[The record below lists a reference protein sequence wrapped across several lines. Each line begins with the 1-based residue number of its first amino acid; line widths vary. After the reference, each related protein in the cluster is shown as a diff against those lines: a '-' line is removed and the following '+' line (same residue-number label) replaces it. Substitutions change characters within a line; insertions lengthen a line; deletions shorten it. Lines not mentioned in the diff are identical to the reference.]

1 MAYTYQGDAILGVS
15 LSVETPKPL
24 DTRTVVDKTQD
35 LYQVPANQAYRGM
48 TISNLED
55 GNIYMLIDKNK
66 ITKSEGWKSSQSAL
80 QIISCT
86 PEEYK
91 EWAANTNE
99 NFEPIDKNKNYL
111 LQSVY
116 YYVYEAE
123 GEQYYLSSD
132 WGKDISDQLS
142 KKASADALNNVLKK
156 TNELAAKLAD
166 EYTTSEVI
174 VETYAT
180 IALLNS
186 IIDLED
192 PESPLSKALA
202 PYYTSAQ
209 VDEKFVTKA
218 SLGGDL
224 GDLGDGE
231 NLVFVTSKQYA
242 EDQKNIQEELA
253 KTLKLDGEGSLDSIV
268 INQIKSPELEGKQL
282 VLEVTPNGLLI
293 EGNQVATESDIPVL
307 INLSSIEYNA
317 LVEQDKINPDA
328 YYCIYDEED
337 NKLVYVTL
345 KDLESTYS
353 TTTQTQ
359 FWVAQ
364 NYYTRQQIDDIVNTL
379 QAGGD
384 YVTGDQLEGYYT
396 NTQVDAKFLSILEAA
411 NLYATKESLDNY
423 VTKEMLKGSDTEDE
437 DFMFVTSTQYAKDK
451 ETLQETINKTVKFN
465 EDGSIEVPQI
475 KYNNTFINIKE
486 GGLYV
491 GDEILANKSEVPVL
505 ITLTSQEYQQKV
517 EANEIEEDAYY
528 CIFDEENNKLVY
540 ITLQELEASYST
552 TTQTQFWTSQN
563 FYTMSQIDEKLLNLQ
578 LGGNE
583 ATAELM
589 KGYYTKLETDEKYL
603 TIENAE
609 ANLATKDEVSALE
622 TKVSEEYVTITM
634 LKGEN
639 TDDTDFMFVT
649 QNQYSDDKEAAS
661 KKINTKEIETEKTT
675 VSEVIIQKLEEKVV
689 QQEGEDEGSDE
700 SIIEQNITSTS
711 TLTSENNR
719 LMSGGK
725 QVALTEEIPQM
736 ICLPADE
743 YQTLVKN
750 DEVKEDVYYYT
761 YNKEENPDDGY
772 VTHAYVTSTFQT
784 ITKAN
789 QELHNTKVELEQKI
803 AALELE
809 IQSLRNLIMGSVE
822 GQVLSIGIADNIE
835 DKTLIVNSGKVENK
849 TLILT

>member
-48 TISNLED
+48 TVANLED

-91 EWAANTNE
+91 EWAANTDE

-186 IIDLED
+186 IINLED

-282 VLEVTPNGLLI
+282 ILEVTPNGLLI
-293 EGNQVATESDIPVL
+293 EGDQVATESDIPVL
-307 INLSSIEYNA
+307 INLSSVEYND
-317 LVEQDKINPDA
+317 LVEQDKINPNA

-364 NYYTRQQIDDIVNTL
+364 NYYT
-379 QAGGD
+379 
-384 YVTGDQLEGYYT
+384 
-396 NTQVDAKFLSILEAA
+396 
-411 NLYATKESLDNY
+411 
-423 VTKEMLKGSDTEDE
+423 
-437 DFMFVTSTQYAKDK
+437 
-451 ETLQETINKTVKFN
+451 
-465 EDGSIEVPQI
+465 
-475 KYNNTFINIKE
+475 
-486 GGLYV
+486 
-491 GDEILANKSEVPVL
+491 
-505 ITLTSQEYQQKV
+505 
-517 EANEIEEDAYY
+517 
-528 CIFDEENNKLVY
+528 
-540 ITLQELEASYST
+540 
-552 TTQTQFWTSQN
+552 
-563 FYTMSQIDEKLLNLQ
+563 MSQIDEKLLNLQ
-578 LGGNE
+578 LEGNE
-583 ATAELM
+583 ATAELI
-589 KGYYTKLETDEKYL
+589 KNYYDKTESDAKYL

-661 KKINTKEIETEKTT
+661 NKINTKEIETRKAT

-689 QQEGEDEGSDE
+689 QQEGEGEGSNE

-736 ICLPADE
+736 VCLPADE
-743 YQTLVKN
+743 YQTLVEN

-809 IQSLRNLIMGSVE
+809 IQSLKNLIMGSVE